1 MLLHMAIEKYKQY
14 LITMDKSTETI
25 KGYMSDLSSFEYF
38 LERKHNCPL
47 YIDEIETV
55 DIEDYLYWLKEE
67 KALKSASRSR
77 NLYTLRSFWKYTHNK
92 GLCDKNIT
100 ISLEPIR
107 LPKKERTYLSVQ
119 ETEEFIEGISHPL
132 IRVVAQTLYYTG
144 MRISECLSLKLKNVD
159 LEGEIIHVVNGK
171 GKKDRKIPISKNL
184 LPIFEDYLHSLRPN
198 VDNDNFFATGKT
210 GGLSAAYVNRVLQ
223 DTAIELGWQKHV
235 TAHIL
240 RHSFASNLIK
250 NGVNL
255 VHVQKLLGHSNL
267 KVTSVY
273 THANIDDLS
282 KSINVL

>member
-1 MLLHMAIEKYKQY
+1 MAIEKYKQY

-77 NLYTLRSFWKYTHNK
+77 NLYTLRSFWKYIHNK

-119 ETEEFIEGISHPL
+119 ETEVFIAGISHPL
-132 IRVVAQTLYYTG
+132 IKVVAQTLYYTG
-144 MRISECLSLKLKNVD
+144 MRISECLSLKLKNVN
-159 LEGEIIHVVNGK
+159 LEEEIIHVVNGK

-198 VDNDNFFATGKT
+198 VDNDNFFATVKT

-223 DTAIELGWQKHV
+223 DTAIELGWKKHV